1 MKSKSIIFK
10 ILETILQVMIIPCCV
25 LGDWAEKSN
34 GKLNFLDAAVLFDQ
48 DYLATIFIVVF
59 ALAAIIMIWTKA
71 YKFAFI
77 PALLELGILIKTLT
91 DFLKPE
97 RHVLSFGY
105 IHSGMIIAAFTVC
118 VITAVLCHK
127 QKPLEQ

>member
-1 MKSKSIIFK
+1 MKSKFLIFK
-10 ILETILQVMIIPCCV
+10 ILETILQVMIVPCCV
-25 LGDWAEKSN
+25 LGDWAEKN
-34 GKLNFLDAAVLFDQ
+34 NAKLNFLDAAVLFDQ

-77 PALLELGILIKTLT
+77 PALLELAILIKTLI
-91 DFLKPE
+91 DFTKPE

-105 IHSGMIIAAFTVC
+105 IHSGMIIAALAVC
-118 VITAVLCHK
+118 IITAVLSHK
-127 QKPLEQ
+127 QKPS